1 MKCLYLVDISF
12 FQNAHLYLLSFSFFH
27 DIQQIPTGYHGIFF
41 KKKKSMVVLQSIK
54 PLGADFMGIGPMLG
68 SPLQGPYSRKAHP
81 EGFTLH
87 KNVCRDPQYEV

>member
-1 MKCLYLVDISF
+1 MWWTFHF

-27 DIQQIPTGYHGIFF
+27 DIQQVPTGYHGIFK
-41 KKKKSMVVLQSIK
+41 KKKKSMLVLQSIK
-54 PLGADFMGIGPMLG
+54 PLGAGFMGIGPMHSG